1 MLFHPTYILS
11 KRRNDH
17 HQLIIPLSFRPAREI
32 DRKKPK
38 PFHQNFLVSTDPI
51 YHPTLSSR
59 LDKIEESRKDS
70 RHVARERM
78 GPREEG
84 NLSRI
89 INSGRQKAGRVPS
102 VCSAGGIKRTK
113 GIMPCSSN
121 RGRDPSRGGSVACN
135 GAETARVESTFD
147 GVRLGRDMKN
157 ASNAPTQVHGY
168 APPSQIK
175 SYLGEVARAYL
186 FSFWLTKDLQRG
198 IGENWVEKELF
209 FNARSTIFP
218 DFQRLERY

>member
-1 MLFHPTYILS
+1 
-11 KRRNDH
+11 
-17 HQLIIPLSFRPAREI
+17 
-32 DRKKPK
+32 
-38 PFHQNFLVSTDPI
+38 
-51 YHPTLSSR
+51 
-59 LDKIEESRKDS
+59 
-70 RHVARERM
+70 
-78 GPREEG
+78 
-84 NLSRI
+84 
-89 INSGRQKAGRVPS
+89 
-102 VCSAGGIKRTK
+102 
-113 GIMPCSSN
+113 
-121 RGRDPSRGGSVACN
+121 
-135 GAETARVESTFD
+135 
-147 GVRLGRDMKN
+147 MKN